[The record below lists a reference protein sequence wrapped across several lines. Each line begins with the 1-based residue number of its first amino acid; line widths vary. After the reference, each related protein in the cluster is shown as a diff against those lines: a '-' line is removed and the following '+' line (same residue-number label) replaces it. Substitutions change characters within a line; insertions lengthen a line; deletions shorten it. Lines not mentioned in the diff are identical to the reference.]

1 MKKFLITTAFL
12 ALASSAFAAE
22 PAKTV
27 GQAPP
32 AAGASSFY
40 LAQDT
45 ASMKCE
51 IVGAQPAAGGKM
63 KVIGTAYPTHAAAE
77 MALTAD
83 KTCTK

>member
-45 ASMKCE
+45 AS
-51 IVGAQPAAGGKM
+51 
-63 KVIGTAYPTHAAAE
+63 
-77 MALTAD
+77 
-83 KTCTK
+83 